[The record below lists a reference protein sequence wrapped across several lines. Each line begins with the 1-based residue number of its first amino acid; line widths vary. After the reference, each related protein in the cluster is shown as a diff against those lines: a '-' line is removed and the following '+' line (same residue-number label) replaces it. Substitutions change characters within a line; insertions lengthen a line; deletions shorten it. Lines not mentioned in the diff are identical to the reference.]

1 MRAIKTSVKL
11 YHLCETQT
19 NVRSASCWA
28 VIQLFSNNPLIYH
41 ATKRRLQM
49 KEILNDE
56 THIVFSI
63 IHLSDGMMHRMVTN
77 FERRYVI
84 KSNFWREK

>member
-1 MRAIKTSVKL
+1 
-11 YHLCETQT
+11 
-19 NVRSASCWA
+19 
-28 VIQLFSNNPLIYH
+28 
-41 ATKRRLQM
+41 M